1 MLLNSSKRIT
11 AILKGLKNNHVT
23 QPLDD
28 KKYYK
33 KTYKD
38 KTWKPLLLRDAMVTQ
53 AESNDQLAKKYV
65 FERSAVNRYWDK
77 AKAREMVSSGP
88 LLIKDQVNVEELVN
102 KTLRS
107 VLLIQRGFRRL
118 LMRKRLKVL
127 AGQKVEMQKYVK
139 YRSSAPLLAAIN
151 APSVKKALSSKSGK
165 RLIITEKTRK
175 LSIKAKW
182 SSGRIIPSISSTS
195 IKTQSSSNQG
205 SGLIK
210 RSTGS
215 NLILLKNTK

>member
-11 AILKGLKNNHVT
+11 AILKGLKNKHVT
-23 QPLDD
+23 QPFDD

-38 KTWKPLLLRDAMVTQ
+38 KTWKPLLLRDTMVSQ

-65 FERSAVNRYWDK
+65 FERSAVDRYWDK

-102 KTLRS
+102 KTLMS

-118 LMRKRLKVL
+118 VMKKRLKAMV
-127 AGQKVEMQKYVK
+127 GQKAEMQKYLK
-139 YRSSAPLLAAIN
+139 YRSSAPLLAVVN
-151 APSVKKALSSKSGK
+151 APSVKKAMSTKLGK
-165 RLIITEKTRK
+165 RLIITEKSRTV
-175 LSIKAKW
+175 SISAKP
-182 SSGRIIPSISSTS
+182 SSTRIIPSISSAT
-195 IKTQSSSNQG
+195 IKTQCSNGQG
-205 SGLIK
+205 GEISR
-210 RSTGS
+210 RSTGTNIVLLN
-215 NLILLKNTK
+215 NLK